1 MLSPMSLWVEGE
13 TAAGQGLISG
23 EAVEAMGAGPEGLAW
38 VEEGESILNIR
49 SPW

>member
-13 TAAGQGLISG
+13 TAAG
-23 EAVEAMGAGPEGLAW
+23 EAVEAMCAGPEALAW

-49 SPW
+49 VPT